1 MEFFL
6 IENPLSFLLYRIHTM
21 VLVVHHMEEHS
32 SLLHLEAGKVVGEP
46 RLSMEDVS
54 FLAMYLLGEE
64 ILALLC
70 HFLMV
75 EMIHCQNE
83 LSLNCWCPDPMY

>member
-1 MEFFL
+1 
-6 IENPLSFLLYRIHTM
+6 
-21 VLVVHHMEEHS
+21 MEEHS

-64 ILALLC
+64 ILALLRD
-70 HFLMV
+70 FLTV
-75 EMIHCQNE
+75 EMFHCQNE
-83 LSLNCWCPDPMY
+83 SSLNCKCPDLIY